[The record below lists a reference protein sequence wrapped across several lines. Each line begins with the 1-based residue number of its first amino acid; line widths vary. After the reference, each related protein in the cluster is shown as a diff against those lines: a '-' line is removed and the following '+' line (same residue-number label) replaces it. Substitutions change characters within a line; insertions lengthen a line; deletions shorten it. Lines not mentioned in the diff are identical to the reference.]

1 VGAEIIVGPTT
12 LGSTENGAVS
22 STIVQKTRHPN
33 FNGFTLAN
41 DMMLLRISRK
51 STWTELSLMKTFLS
65 PQLSLRL
72 DSTGYYD
79 YSNHY
84 KHRRNGSRR
93 RRWPRSHGVW
103 IYYRRSV
110 FSFAHNV
117 LGSSDLTIASFVPQ
131 PGFRTIFKRLRFIKT
146 RMLSAKPSGR
156 KFLLHCSFVPA
167 TTALP

>member
-72 DSTGYYD
+72 D
-79 YSNHY
+79 
-84 KHRRNGSRR
+84 RQNGSRR